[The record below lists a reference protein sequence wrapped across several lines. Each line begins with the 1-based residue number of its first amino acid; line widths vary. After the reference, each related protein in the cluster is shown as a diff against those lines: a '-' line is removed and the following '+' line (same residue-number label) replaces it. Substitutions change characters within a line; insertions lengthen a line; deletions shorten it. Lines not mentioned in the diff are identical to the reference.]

1 MAGAAEAVC
10 GSWALACGTGG
21 VTGGADAGTDDL
33 HIILRAVVCIKDLGR
48 EAWWAVLDTAF
59 LVQ

>member
-1 MAGAAEAVC
+1 MT
-10 GSWALACGTGG
+10 GS
-21 VTGGADAGTDDL
+21 ADAGADDL
-33 HIILRAVVCIKDLGR
+33 HIILSAVVCIEDLGC